1 MVFKLTPQKPPPKD
15 EPPAPLGPSPEELET
30 KRRIEEEQA
39 VARRLDEARK
49 RLGKL
54 SPQLIEDVRLVC
66 NAAIDE
72 IAMMDY
78 CDPETG
84 KTFGVPFE
92 VVRRDMIG
100 RAGACACA
108 GFMMIKDRVR

>member
-1 MVFKLTPQKPPPKD
+1 MGILNKNLPP
-15 EPPAPLGPSPEELET
+15 PPAPIEMSPAEIENKLRQEAEETE
-30 KRRIEEEQA
+30 KQA

-54 SPQLIEDVRLVC
+54 SPQLIEDIRLIC

-72 IAMMDY
+72 VAMLDF
-78 CDPETG
+78 CDPVTG
-84 KTFGVPFE
+84 KHFGVPFE

-100 RAGACACA
+100 RAGGCACA
-108 GFMMIKDRVR
+108 GFMMIKDRVK